1 MVSLVDPS
9 TRDFLPVVLV
19 VDRNLSLVEA
29 MFVRPNNRESV
40 NMFVVDQH
48 VHDVSTNFITIALF
62 DSLLDENL
70 PVEFEIVDFAPSVFG
85 DC

>member
-1 MVSLVDPS
+1 
-9 TRDFLPVVLV
+9 
-19 VDRNLSLVEA
+19 
-29 MFVRPNNRESV
+29 
-40 NMFVVDQH
+40 MFVVDQH